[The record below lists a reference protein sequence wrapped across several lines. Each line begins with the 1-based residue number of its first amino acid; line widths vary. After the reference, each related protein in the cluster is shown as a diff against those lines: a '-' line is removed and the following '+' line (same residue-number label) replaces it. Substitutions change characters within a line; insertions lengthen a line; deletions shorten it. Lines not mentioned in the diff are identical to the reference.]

1 MSTRLASKDNSTLVL
16 QKQLD
21 EEKAK
26 NKPNLQGEIQL
37 ASVGQGSGNLDGATV
52 AFLWVTIRN
61 LGAASIVDNYQLTL
75 EMPSRGVIKL
85 SPTNFWGSMTLN
97 EVVDVP
103 SGRKLGLRIDSHGQL
118 FEKTQERPIPTGD

>member
-97 EVVDVP
+97 EV
-103 SGRKLGLRIDSHGQL
+103 
-118 FEKTQERPIPTGD
+118 